1 MECKL
6 LGNRIMRILITTI
19 LLLVAG
25 SLFSQ
30 EITSGSNGKIDDPT
44 LKKAECGLEQK
55 QFSGNQEKIGALR
68 LVNYETTSTGEL
80 VLKNKNTKK
89 SDKNS
94 IEENF
99 DRANNICVNGDCGSN
114 LWLWGAVS
122 AVAGLISVV
131 LLKSK

>member
-1 MECKL
+1 
-6 LGNRIMRILITTI
+6 MRILITT
-19 LLLVAG
+19 LMFLVAG

-30 EITSGSNGKIDDPT
+30 EITSGSNGIIDDPT
-44 LKKAECGLEQK
+44 VKKAECGAEQK
-55 QFSGNQEKIGALR
+55 KISGNQEIISALR
-68 LVNYETTSTGEL
+68 MVNYETTSTGDI
-80 VLKNKNTKK
+80 VLKKKDNKKA
-89 SDKNS
+89 DENS

>member
-1 MECKL
+1 MKTIGEL
-6 LGNRIMRILITTI
+6 IMRILITTI
-19 LLLVAG
+19 LLLIST
-25 SLFSQ
+25 SLFPQ
-30 EITSGSNGKIDDPT
+30 EITSGSNGKTDDPV
-44 LKKAECGLEQK
+44 LIKAERGAEQK
-55 QFSGNQEKIGALR
+55 QYIGNHEKISALR
-68 LVNYETTSTGEL
+68 LVNYETTATGDV
-80 VLKNKNTKK
+80 VLKKKDTKK
-89 SDKNS
+89 ADENS

>member
-1 MECKL
+1 
-6 LGNRIMRILITTI
+6 MRILITTI
-19 LLLVAG
+19 IMLLAAG
-25 SLFSQ
+25 CLFSQ
-30 EITSGSNGKIDDPT
+30 EIRSGSNGMIDDPT
-44 LKKAECGLEQK
+44 LNKAECGAEQLIL
-55 QFSGNQEKIGALR
+55 SGNQNKISALR
-68 LVNYETTSTGEL
+68 MVNYETTSTGDI
-80 VLKNKNTKK
+80 VLKKK
-89 SDKNS
+89 DKKKADENS